1 MDRAPFEQIDIGL
14 YSISPTKEICAVA
27 QRVEERGFRRLWLA
41 ENYHSRG
48 VIAQAAAVAAVTNTI
63 EIGFGILNPFT
74 RHPALIAMEIA
85 TLEEQAGPRFV
96 LGLGAAWSAIKAH
109 GIENPRPITAL
120 REAGEICR
128 RLLRGERVEFEG
140 KVFRLPPPGVRI
152 DFPPAR
158 PGATKPGVPLYFGTL
173 GPRTLKMAASM
184 ADGIFFSVLC
194 TPAFVEYGMEHVR
207 AGAAEAGR
215 AVEEMDIAC
224 YVIFAVDLDGDAAR
238 QAVKGLVAHYVMR
251 IPDTARF
258 IHAGLAVDRMAALQ
272 KDLREAEG
280 ENRLAAAVEA
290 LPDDVVRALAVAGTP
305 EECVE
310 GLRAFAAA
318 GIKTPILYHVLGKDR
333 LAAVDLIADRIA
345 PELTGGLSKGA

>member
-48 VIAQAAAVAAVTNTI
+48 LIAQAAAVAAATNTI
-63 EIGFGILNPFT
+63 KIGFGILNPFT
-74 RHPALIAMEIA
+74 RHPALIAMEVA
-85 TLEEQAGPRFV
+85 ALEEQAGPRFV

-109 GIENPRPITAL
+109 GLENPRPITAL

-140 KVFRLPPPGVRI
+140 KVFRLPSPGVRI
-152 DFPPAR
+152 DFPLAR
-158 PGATKPGVPLYFGTL
+158 PAVPLYFGTL
-173 GPRTLKMAASM
+173 GPRTLKMAAAM

-194 TPAFVEYGMEHVR
+194 TPTFVEHGMEHVR

-215 AVEEMDIAC
+215 AAEDLDIAC
-224 YVIFAVDLDGDAAR
+224 YVIFAVDPDGDAAR
-238 QAVKGLVAHYVMR
+238 QAVKGLLAHYVMR
-251 IPDTARF
+251 IPDTERF

-280 ENRLAAAVEA
+280 ENRLAAAVEV

-310 GLRAFAAA
+310 GLRAFAEA
-318 GIKTPILYHVLGKDR
+318 GIKTPVLYHVLGKDR
-333 LAAVDLIADRIA
+333 LAAVDLIADRIV
-345 PELTGGLSKGA
+345 PELTAGLGKGP